1 VEELAHVVGG
11 HRRRRP
17 VAATEC
23 SAAAWIQTDG
33 GLLRC
38 GKELSSC

>member
-33 GLLRC
+33 DFCAAGRN
-38 GKELSSC
+38 